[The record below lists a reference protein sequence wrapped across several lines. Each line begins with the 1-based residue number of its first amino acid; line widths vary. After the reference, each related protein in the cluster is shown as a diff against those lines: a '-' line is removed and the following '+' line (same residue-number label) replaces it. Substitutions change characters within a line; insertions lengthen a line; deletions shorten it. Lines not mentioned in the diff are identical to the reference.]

1 MANMAES
8 ASFVTT
14 HIWVQILTLPATS
27 FVIMGKLPN
36 FTVSQLSYLKHRKNI
51 TNYLEGLL

>member
-1 MANMAES
+1 MAES

-14 HIWVQILTLPATS
+14 HIWVQILTPPATS